1 MGTAYEARSL
11 RTRTEV
17 WISKAVLYD
26 TADAPEQ
33 LVRMKGDGHRTGR
46 CKECAEEII
55 DRQLHISVGPR
66 GQILIFD
73 GIQNELEEQTPCARF
88 AATGE
93 AILRL
98 ESKVRHQ

>member
-1 MGTAYEARSL
+1 
-11 RTRTEV
+11 
-17 WISKAVLYD
+17 
-26 TADAPEQ
+26 
-33 LVRMKGDGHRTGR
+33 MKGGGHWTGR

-55 DRQLHISVGPR
+55 DRQLHIGVGPH

-88 AATGE
+88 AATAK

-98 ESKVRHQ
+98 ESKVGYQ